1 MTNDNNEDVLT
12 ENNHIVENNNKSDLN
27 RRDKLFENDDTE
39 DKEKR
44 VSNIRLECGVS
55 PETTSPK
62 LNI

>member
-27 RRDKLFENDDTE
+27 RRDTLFENDDTE

-44 VSNIRLECGVS
+44 VSNIRPECGES